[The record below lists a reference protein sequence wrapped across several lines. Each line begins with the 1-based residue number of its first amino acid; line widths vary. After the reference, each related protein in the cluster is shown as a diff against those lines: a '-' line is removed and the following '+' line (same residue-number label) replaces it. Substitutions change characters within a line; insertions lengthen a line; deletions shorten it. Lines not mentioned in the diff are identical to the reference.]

1 MWQKGC
7 DHLTNE
13 QLVLRIK
20 AGEDTAANMLKLW
33 EQNKGMIYKIA
44 LKFKGQEEIED
55 LVQQGYLG
63 LYDAVEN
70 YNPDFN
76 VKFMTYA
83 GYWIHQNLKRYIENC
98 GSCIRIPVYKQDLIK
113 SYHHA
118 VNRFEIRWGRKP
130 IIDEIAILMDL
141 SIEKVKNIEK
151 SINTGQISSLDSD
164 TEYGETWINNIQGS
178 GSVEERVIEKINER
192 ELANIL
198 WGMVDELE
206 DDSARVIYL
215 RYRYGKKR
223 DEISKTL
230 EMSTCEVR
238 KAEEK
243 ALKKLSMPSRRM
255 ILRRYTDGLIRD
267 MALKENSLQTF
278 KNTWTSSTERTAL
291 NLTMKEKRFKF
302 RRR

>member
-1 MWQKGC
+1 MN
-7 DHLTNE
+7 NE
-13 QLVLRIK
+13 ELIEKIK
-20 AGEDTAANMLKLW
+20 AEGKTAANMEQLW
-33 EQNKGMIYKIA
+33 EQNKGMVYKIA
-44 LKFKGQEEIED
+44 SKYKAFEEKED
-55 LVQQGYLG
+55 LIQQGYLG

-130 IIDEIAILMDL
+130 TIDEIAILMDL

-151 SINTGQISSLDSD
+151 SINTGQISSLDID

-178 GSVEERVIEKINER
+178 GSVEEQVIEKINER

-238 KAEEK
+238 RAEEK
-243 ALKKLSMPSRRM
+243 ALKKLSMPSRTM